1 MNTLYYS
8 EKQCQIEALKFA
20 KENRLEFLSFSLCR
34 ESINAIVDLYKY
46 SDKLVICLEGLN
58 KSSICDSLLIPLEEN
73 IKEIHMFASTK
84 TMDVKPTLL
93 TRFQKIVEFEDDN
106 TAVNFL
112 LTGKATKE
120 EYSNLK
126 FWLDLADALCTTHDV
141 KRLRKVNNIIKDI
154 MLTTNNTLWQYY
166 YEVMKL

>member
-8 EKQCQIEALKFA
+8 KEQCQVEAMQFA
-20 KENRLEFLSFSLCR
+20 RDNNLEFLSFSLCR
-34 ESINAIVDLYKY
+34 ESVDAIVELYKY
-46 SDKLVICLEGLN
+46 ADNLVICLEGLN
-58 KSSICDSLLIPLEEN
+58 KSNVCDSLLIPLEEN
-73 IKEIHMFASTK
+73 TKEIYMFASTK

-93 TRFQKIVEFEDDN
+93 SRFQKVVITKEEN

-112 LTGKATKE
+112 LTNKATKD

-126 FWLDLADALCTTHDV
+126 FWLDLAEALSVTHDV

-166 YEVMKL
+166 YEVIKL

>member
-8 EKQCQIEALKFA
+8 EKQCQVEAVKFA
-20 KENRLEFLSFSLCR
+20 RDNKLEFLSFVLCR
-34 ESINAIVDLYKY
+34 ESIDAIVELYKY
-46 SDKLVICLEGLN
+46 ADSLVICLEGLN
-58 KSSICDSLLIPLEEN
+58 KSNVCDSLLIPLEEN
-73 IKEIHMFASTK
+73 TKEIHLFASTK
-84 TMDVKPTLL
+84 TRDVKPTLL
-93 TRFQKIVEFEDDN
+93 ARFQKVVTNEEDN

-126 FWLDLADALCTTHDV
+126 FWLDLADALSTTHDV

-154 MLTTNNTLWQYY
+154 MLTTNNTFWQYY
-166 YEVMKL
+166 YEVIKR